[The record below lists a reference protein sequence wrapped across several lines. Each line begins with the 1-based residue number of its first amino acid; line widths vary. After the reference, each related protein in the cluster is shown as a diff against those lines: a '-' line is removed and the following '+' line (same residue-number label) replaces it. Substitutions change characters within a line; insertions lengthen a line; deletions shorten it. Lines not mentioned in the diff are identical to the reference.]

1 MIYLFS
7 FEGLREIEESRY
19 RLPQKLIVQ
28 SFEEGFLLQ
37 GRMEYLFEQP
47 EDYEIF
53 SGDIDR
59 IVLEKWRPVME
70 DVLYDMEE
78 TPRLV
83 FFAESDRRLF
93 LSMKSKF
100 RMHIG
105 AWDYYSLE
113 SLLSWRIWRKTRV
126 SSV

>member
-53 SGDIDR
+53 SGDIDPDR
-59 IVLEKWRPVME
+59 AGKVAAGDGGRP
-70 DVLYDMEE
+70 LRYGRN
-78 TPRLV
+78 TQTGV
-83 FFAESDRRLF
+83 FRR
-93 LSMKSKF
+93 KA
-100 RMHIG
+100 IG
-105 AWDYYSLE
+105 
-113 SLLSWRIWRKTRV
+113 V
-126 SSV
+126 CFCQ

>member
-28 SFEEGFLLQ
+28 SFEEGFLLR

-53 SGDIDR
+53 S
-59 IVLEKWRPVME
+59 
-70 DVLYDMEE
+70 
-78 TPRLV
+78 
-83 FFAESDRRLF
+83 
-93 LSMKSKF
+93 
-100 RMHIG
+100 
-105 AWDYYSLE
+105 
-113 SLLSWRIWRKTRV
+113 
-126 SSV
+126 

>member
-28 SFEEGFLLQ
+28 SFEEGFLLR

-59 IVLEKWRPVME
+59 IVLEEFTSDEAIDGV
-70 DVLYDMEE
+70 
-78 TPRLV
+78 
-83 FFAESDRRLF
+83 FAEIGLRLDF
-93 LSMKSKF
+93 DDPF
-100 RMHIG
+100 
-105 AWDYYSLE
+105 E
-113 SLLSWRIWRKTRV
+113 RV
-126 SSV
+126 TEV

>member
-19 RLPQKLIVQ
+19 RLPRKLIVQ
-28 SFEEGFLLQ
+28 SFEERFLLQ

-93 LSMKSKF
+93 LSMKKQVPYAYRGMGLLFF
-100 RMHIG
+100 RNRCC
-105 AWDYYSLE
+105 
-113 SLLSWRIWRKTRV
+113 SWRIWRKQE
-126 SSV
+126 

>member
-28 SFEEGFLLQ
+28 SFEEGFLLR

-59 IVLEKWRPVME
+59 
-70 DVLYDMEE
+70 
-78 TPRLV
+78 
-83 FFAESDRRLF
+83 
-93 LSMKSKF
+93 KSGG
-100 RMHIG
+100 R
-105 AWDYYSLE
+105 
-113 SLLSWRIWRKTRV
+113 
-126 SSV
+126 

>member
-78 TPRLV
+78 TPKLV
-83 FFAESDRRLF
+83 FLAESDRRLF

-105 AWDYYSLE
+105 AWEYYSLE
-113 SLLSWRIWRKTRV
+113 SLL
-126 SSV
+126 

>member
-78 TPRLV
+78 TPNWC
-83 FFAESDRRLF
+83 F
-93 LSMKSKF
+93 LQKA
-100 RMHIG
+100 IG
-105 AWDYYSLE
+105 
-113 SLLSWRIWRKTRV
+113 V
-126 SSV
+126 CFCQ

>member
-47 EDYEIF
+47 ED
-53 SGDIDR
+53 
-59 IVLEKWRPVME
+59 
-70 DVLYDMEE
+70 
-78 TPRLV
+78 
-83 FFAESDRRLF
+83 
-93 LSMKSKF
+93 
-100 RMHIG
+100 
-105 AWDYYSLE
+105 
-113 SLLSWRIWRKTRV
+113 
-126 SSV
+126 